1 MCACARWPPCACVHG
16 RDAIVYLS
24 EAADHEFTYNGRG
37 RVCNDVIKRLK
48 EVPLE
53 MERRQLVLF
62 EKFEGQLPH
71 GVDSVH
77 RHLNVQAYQDIRTET
92 HTVRV
97 HTQVNVARRRLPMP
111 DTRARTHTLSLYARG
126 RVLVC
131 MWLAARRRCR
141 AR

>member
-1 MCACARWPPCACVHG
+1 MCVCACVHG

-24 EAADHEFTYNGRG
+24 EAADDEFTYNGRG
-37 RVCNDVIKRLK
+37 RVCNDVIKRLQ

-77 RHLNVQAYQDIRTET
+77 RHLNVHAYQDIRTET

-97 HTQVNVARRRLPMP
+97 LTKVNVAQPQVA
-111 DTRARTHTLSLYARG
+111 DAGHACARALSLSARG

-131 MWLAARRRCR
+131 TWLAAWRRCR